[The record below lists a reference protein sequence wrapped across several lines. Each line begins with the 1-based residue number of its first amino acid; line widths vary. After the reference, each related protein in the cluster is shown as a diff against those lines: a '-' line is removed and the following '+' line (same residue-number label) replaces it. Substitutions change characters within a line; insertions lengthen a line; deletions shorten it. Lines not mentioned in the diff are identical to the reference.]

1 MKKRVLEIINDDYDE
16 EKNRASS
23 NDISQINDEV
33 YKFLRSNDLEFLVE
47 YFTGEFSKT
56 TLQELQDMSE
66 DDLVELFGGPLYVS
80 RIQQGLLLQNHFF

>member
-23 NDISQINDEV
+23 NDIPQINDEV
-33 YKFLRSNDLEFLVE
+33 YRFLRSNDLEFLVE

-56 TLQELQDMSE
+56 TLQELQAMTDE
-66 DDLVELFGGPLYVS
+66 ELVELFGGTLYVS
-80 RIQQGLLLQNHFF
+80 RIKQGLQLQKHLF